1 MPYDSDFVTGLIIIQ
16 IIFSLSTSRYK
27 IQKVYRLEN
36 IALWKQ
42 YWHRKQEMIEMHHA
56 HNIKVRPL
64 SPAVETEANAIHQQH
79 HHQQQ
84 HGAALNKLSQGQLL
98 TSSLNECYLFHGTDS
113 VDTAELIAQHG
124 FDERVG
130 SLRGNYGAGCYFA
143 SQACKAVAYTSGYSP
158 RTFRVRTN
166 TRSRINSLPLSL

>member
-1 MPYDSDFVTGLIIIQ
+1 M
-16 IIFSLSTSRYK
+16 
-27 IQKVYRLEN
+27 
-36 IALWKQ
+36 ALWKQ

-64 SPAVETEANAIHQQH
+64 SPAAETEANAWRM
-79 HHQQQ
+79 

-98 TSSLNECYLFHGTDS
+98 ASSLNECYLFHGTHS

-130 SLRGNYGAGCYFA
+130 QLSGNYGAGCYFA

-158 RTFRVRTN
+158 RTLRVRT
-166 TRSRINSLPLSL
+166 RVRELIHYRCHFESLLPLLGFRE